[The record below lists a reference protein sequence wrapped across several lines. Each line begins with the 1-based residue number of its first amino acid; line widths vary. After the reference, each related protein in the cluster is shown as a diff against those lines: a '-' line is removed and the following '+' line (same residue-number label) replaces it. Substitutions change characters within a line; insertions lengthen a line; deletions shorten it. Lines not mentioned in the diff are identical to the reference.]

1 MELPYSSV
9 CKGGHLLFS
18 PVENGVEN
26 RTACQKGQGYFSDDV
41 AATFGLP
48 ENGRFMACKIVVY
61 LPLKFHLTAG
71 WVEQMALCAL
81 CNVEITEENDSRE
94 HIIPNSIGG
103 RKKVKGFICNPCNN
117 TTGGQWDTELAKQL
131 NPLSLIF
138 HIQRERGEPP
148 SQTFEA
154 TNGEKLTL
162 HHRGGMSPSK
172 PEFKEEVRD
181 DKTAISII
189 ARDTEEAKRMLKGVK
204 KKYPLTDTDKI
215 LSDAKVESRYLDG
228 MLKMSLEFGG
238 PEAGRSAVKT
248 VLALASQFGIASDTC
263 EHAIAYLRHDGEPC
277 FGYYYE
283 RDLVVN
289 RPLSVPLHCVAISGD
304 PETGLLLG
312 YLEYYGVQKIVS
324 CLSEKY
330 SGAKITASYSVDP
343 TTGVEQE
350 VDVDI
355 SLSMGDIA
363 AAYNYEKYDSNLVIN
378 CFHQVMPRAMEASF
392 NRERDRVISDAVDFA
407 FKNCGAE
414 EGQILSEEHVRV
426 LSGKFVE
433 KITPYILS
441 QIKRNK

>member
-1 MELPYSSV
+1 M
-9 CKGGHLLFS
+9 
-18 PVENGVEN
+18 
-26 RTACQKGQGYFSDDV
+26 T
-41 AATFGLP
+41 
-48 ENGRFMACKIVVY
+48 
-61 LPLKFHLTAG
+61 
-71 WVEQMALCAL
+71 LCAL
-81 CNVEITEENDSRE
+81 CDVEITEENDSRE

-103 RKKVKGFICNPCNN
+103 RKKVKGFICNLCNN
-117 TTGGQWDTELAKQL
+117 TTGSRWDTELAKQL

-148 SQTFEA
+148 SQTLET

-172 PEFKEEVRD
+172 PEFKKEARD
-181 DKTAISII
+181 NKTAISIT
-189 ARDTEEAKRMLKGVK
+189 ARDAEEAKRMLKGIK
-204 KKYPLTDTDKI
+204 KDYPLIDTDRI
-215 LSDAKVESRYLDG
+215 LSDAKVESLYLDG
-228 MLKMSLEFGG
+228 MLKMSFEFGG

-248 VLALASQFGIASDTC
+248 FLALAYQFGIASDTC
-263 EHAIAYLRHDGEPC
+263 EHAISYLRHDGKPC

-289 RPLSVPLHCVAISGD
+289 RPLGVPLHCVAISGD

-330 SGAKITASYSVDP
+330 SGVKITASYSIDP
-343 TTGVEQE
+343 TTGVEPD

-355 SLSMGDIA
+355 SLSKSDII

-378 CFHQVMPRAMEASF
+378 CFHQVIPRALEASF

-407 FKNCGAE
+407 LKNRGAE
-414 EGQILSEEHVRV
+414 EGQALSEEHVRV
-426 LSGKFVE
+426 LSSKLAE

-441 QIKRNK
+441 QIQRNK